1 MKPEVEHDPTVKT
14 FTNWL
19 AEMKVQNNRT
29 VQEILSETSIIR
41 DSITTNNMELTDFKR
56 HSSGISQQ
64 MQSQLT
70 DLREK
75 LTSAFGEITAL
86 VKQKTQSDTEMMQDV
101 NTLQQNLSQKTYE
114 LEALKKSYSQ
124 AHQHLQSSL
133 IQMQNH
139 LQVTKNEVGS
149 AKAACDRERYRNR
162 SPCAMGKKLKRK
174 TAAAAVAEVAALDA
188 PKLKQ
193 KVKRRKRKAKEPGP
207 MGPSAP
213 ANLESPQSWLA
224 RANADRVELRQE
236 GVDWGLFATSQLPP
250 NEVLLQIPEKKGA
263 VEGTF
268 GVAQWPEVFQPLV
281 KRLGLTASAH
291 PSSECG
297 AEESLLVRPKKAN
310 VRLDGPT
317 LHTSRDL
324 KAGEQLSLGP
334 TRENALLL
342 LQHGFATSDNPHDL
356 VRLALA
362 ESRQVTLSRRGI
374 PQDVADAIEQEQ
386 DTQQFVSLLK
396 GILEKRRA
404 LTDCQKQL
412 PKAPRGDG
420 SSSWKISWSRSSPF
434 WRPAWNRCGW
444 QRRRRQ
450 RKMLRERR
458 CRKKRKR
465 KKSRCSDLGSVA
477 SAGE

>member
-1 MKPEVEHDPTVKT
+1 
-14 FTNWL
+14 
-19 AEMKVQNNRT
+19 
-29 VQEILSETSIIR
+29 
-41 DSITTNNMELTDFKR
+41 
-56 HSSGISQQ
+56 
-64 MQSQLT
+64 
-70 DLREK
+70 
-75 LTSAFGEITAL
+75 
-86 VKQKTQSDTEMMQDV
+86 
-101 NTLQQNLSQKTYE
+101 
-114 LEALKKSYSQ
+114 
-124 AHQHLQSSL
+124 
-133 IQMQNH
+133 
-139 LQVTKNEVGS
+139 
-149 AKAACDRERYRNR
+149 
-162 SPCAMGKKLKRK
+162 MGKKLKRK

-412 PKAPRGDG
+412 PKELNFSVCKG
-420 SSSWKISWSRSSPF
+420 
-434 WRPAWNRCGW
+434 PA
-444 QRRRRQ
+444 RRRKQFLEDFLESQLAILETCLEQMRVAEEEEAAEDAQ
-450 RKMLRERR
+450 GEEVQEEEEEEEEQVFRS
-458 CRKKRKR
+458 RKR
-465 KKSRCSDLGSVA
+465 RKRR
-477 SAGE
+477 

>member
-149 AKAACDRERYRNR
+149 AKAACDRV
-162 SPCAMGKKLKRK
+162 P
-174 TAAAAVAEVAALDA
+174 
-188 PKLKQ
+188 
-193 KVKRRKRKAKEPGP
+193 EPGP
-207 MGPSAP
+207 MGPAP
-213 ANLESPQSWLA
+213 ASLESPQSWLA

-268 GVAQWPEVFQPLV
+268 GVSQWPEVFQPLV

-317 LHTSRDL
+317 LQTSRDL

-420 SSSWKISWSRSSPF
+420 SSSWKTS
-434 WRPAWNRCGW
+434 
-444 QRRRRQ
+444 
-450 RKMLRERR
+450 
-458 CRKKRKR
+458 
-465 KKSRCSDLGSVA
+465 
-477 SAGE
+477 